1 MPRHYPHWL
10 KAYMEYTR
18 AAEAP
23 NSFHFW
29 TGVSTIA
36 GALRR
41 RIWRDEH
48 LFQWTPNF
56 YIILVGPAGFV
67 TKSTSIDLGMNLL
80 RKVPDIK
87 FGPESLTWQALGESF
102 QEAMEYVDW
111 TDDKGLPA
119 PFKMSALTIPISELG
134 TFLSVDDTKFVS
146 FLTTMWDG
154 REHPFLHKTRTQEV
168 ISIER
173 PWLNIIGATTPTWIR
188 NNIPDRMIGE
198 GLMSRVVF
206 IYADKK
212 RQLTAYP
219 SRVVR
224 GVDHAAME
232 TKLVEDLS
240 HISLLKG
247 KVGLSNEA
255 FTWGE
260 DWYIKHHEAR
270 PAHLASERFGGY
282 LARKQG
288 HMHKL
293 AMILSISK
301 RDTLIIEKE
310 DLEEANLI
318 LTEAEG
324 SMIKV
329 FESMGIVDEA
339 RRVAELLAF
348 VRVYKW
354 IVPNELYRLCSN
366 TMSQQDFTTSLR
378 AAIESDLFKI
388 EIQGGKRGVAL
399 NRTVH

>member
-1 MPRHYPHWL
+1 MARHFSHWL
-10 KAYMEYTR
+10 KKYMEFTR

-23 NSFHFW
+23 NAFHFW

-41 RIWRDEH
+41 RVWRDEH
-48 LFQWTPNF
+48 LFHWTPNF

-67 TKSTSIDLGMNLL
+67 NKSTSIDLGINLL
-80 RKVPDIK
+80 RQVPDIK

-102 QEAMEYVDW
+102 EEAQEFVQW
-111 TDDKGLPA
+111 QKNGKPA
-119 PFKMSALTIPISELG
+119 DFKMSALTIPISELG

-154 REHPFLHKTRTQEV
+154 REHPFMHKTRTQE
-168 ISIER
+168 IIAIER

-188 NNIPDRMIGE
+188 NNIPDKMIGE
-198 GLMSRVVF
+198 GLMSRIIF

-219 SRVVR
+219 SRVVK
-224 GVDHAAME
+224 GQEYHDLE
-232 TKLVEDLS
+232 KQLVEDLS
-240 HISLLKG
+240 NIAMLKG
-247 KVGLSNEA
+247 EVELTNEA
-255 FTWGE
+255 FVWGE
-260 DWYIKHHEAR
+260 DWYQKHHAGR

-288 HMHKL
+288 HLHKL
-293 AMILSISK
+293 AIILSVSK
-301 RDTLIIEKE
+301 RDTLVIEKE

-318 LTEAEG
+318 LNEAEG

-329 FESMGIVDEA
+329 FESMGVVEEA
-339 RRVAELLAF
+339 RRVAELVAF
-348 VRVYKW
+348 LRVYKHMT
-354 IVPNELYRLCSN
+354 PKELYALCHN
-366 TMSQQDFTTSLR
+366 TMSQQDFAASLKS
-378 AAIESDLFKI
+378 AIESGLLKI
-388 EIQGGKRGVAL
+388 ESIGGKNGVSL

>member
-10 KAYMEYTR
+10 KSYMEYTR

-80 RKVPDIK
+80 RQVPDIK

-102 QEAMEYVDW
+102 QEAQEYVDW
-111 TDDKGLPA
+111 QENGTPK

-134 TFLSVDDTKFVS
+134 TFLTVDDTKFVS

-154 REHPFLHKTRTQEV
+154 REHPFMHKTRTQEL

-173 PWLNIIGATTPTWIR
+173 PWLNVIGATTPTWIR
-188 NNIPDRMIGE
+188 NNIPDNMIGE
-198 GLMSRVVF
+198 GLMSRIVF

-219 SRVVR
+219 SRVVK
-224 GVDHAAME
+224 GQAHHDHE
-232 TKLVEDLS
+232 QKLVEDLTR
-240 HISLLKG
+240 ISLLKG
-247 KVGLSNEA
+247 KIELSNEA
-255 FTWGE
+255 LAWGE

-270 PAHLASERFGGY
+270 PTHLASERFGGY

-293 AMILSISK
+293 AMILSVSK
-301 RDTLIIEKE
+301 RSTLVIEKE

-324 SMIKV
+324 SMIRV
-329 FESMGIVDEA
+329 FESMGVVDEA
-339 RRVAELLAF
+339 KRVAELLAF

-354 IVPNELYRLCSN
+354 ITPQELYRLCHN
-366 TMSQQDFTTSLR
+366 TMSQQDFTSSLR
-378 AAIESDLFKI
+378 SAVESELFKI
-388 EIQGGKRGVAL
+388 EVKDGKRGVSL
-399 NRTVH
+399 SRTVH